1 MPSSRLEIDLGAIE
15 RNLGVVRRI
24 TEPGPATSARP
35 AKPHHVNICAVLK
48 QDAYGAGAVRIAK
61 RLVAGGID
69 MIGVYALDEARALAE
84 SVPHVHILILKPI
97 YGIDR
102 SDAIYRHLIAGRIH
116 LAVHGPDQFAAV
128 ADLAARL
135 GAQIPIHVQVDTGLS
150 RGGSRPD
157 ESLTLIQRIVA
168 SQRIRLA
175 GLMTHFA
182 SPCSDDAFTREQ
194 ARRFRDFI
202 ESVRP
207 CIKSGV
213 EQGHRSVARMG
224 EMVVHAANTLAMFR
238 SRSYHGT
245 MVRVGQCLLGY
256 AGADVED
263 RAAFEFADELD
274 NLEPA
279 VRWVSSVVHVQ
290 DIPEGWP
297 VGYGSTWTAPR
308 RPDGRNT
315 RIALIP
321 VGYADGL
328 PRNLGGGHPE
338 HPGSSGP
345 GWVAFTGRAYSP
357 TVSERATD
365 SLLSPEIVYAP
376 IVGRVSMDQITV
388 DVTDVPESHL
398 RLPRSAPTGNAEL
411 GGSEVEL
418 YSRLPGSRNFLPDMA
433 AISGTITHD
442 LLCRVSPR
450 VERTYKVSTLA
461 EPTPQPATL
470 PVVVRM
476 PAVAERLAV
485 PA

>member
-24 TEPGPATSARP
+24 TEPGPSASSRP
-35 AKPHHVNICAVLK
+35 TKPHHVNLCAVLK

-69 MIGVYALDEARALAE
+69 MIGVYGLDEARTLAE
-84 SVPHVHILILKPI
+84 QVPHVHILILKPV

-102 SDAIYRHLIAGRIH
+102 NDAIYRHVIAGRIH
-116 LAVHGPDQFAAV
+116 LTVHNLDQLAAV
-128 ADLAARL
+128 SDLAARL
-135 GAQIPIHVQVDTGLS
+135 GAHVPIHAQVDTGLS
-150 RGGSRPD
+150 RGGSLPED
-157 ESLTLIQRIVA
+157 SLPLIQRIVS

-213 EQGHRSVARMG
+213 EQGNRSVTRMG

-238 SRSYHGT
+238 SRAYHGT

-256 AGADVED
+256 AGADAENHS
-263 RAAFEFADELD
+263 AFEFAHEFD

-279 VRWVSSVVHVQ
+279 VRWVSHIVHVQ
-290 DIPEGWP
+290 EIPEGWP
-297 VGYGSTWTAPR
+297 VGYGSTWKAPK

-328 PRNLGGGHPE
+328 PRNLGGGHAQ

-345 GWVAFTGRAYSP
+345 GWIAFTGRSYSP

-365 SLLSPEIVYAP
+365 SLLSPEVIYAP

-418 YSRLPGSRNFLPDMA
+418 YSRLPGSRNFLSDMA
-433 AISGTITHD
+433 AMSGTITHD

-450 VERTYKVSTLA
+450 VERTYKVSAIA
-461 EPTPQPATL
+461 EPAPQPATL